1 MKMRRELDERCELER
16 ACVLRGVDVEVW
28 VDHFGM
34 SLPGSVTCCE
44 CEDCRRGVCEGHGVP
59 VVCMQNNLYD
69 HMERVHGWA

>member
-1 MKMRRELDERCELER
+1 MKMQRELDERCELER

-34 SLPGSVTCCE
+34 AHPGTVCCRE
-44 CEDCRRGVCEGHGVP
+44 CEDCARGFCEGRGDP
-59 VVCMQNNLYD
+59 VVCMRNNLYD